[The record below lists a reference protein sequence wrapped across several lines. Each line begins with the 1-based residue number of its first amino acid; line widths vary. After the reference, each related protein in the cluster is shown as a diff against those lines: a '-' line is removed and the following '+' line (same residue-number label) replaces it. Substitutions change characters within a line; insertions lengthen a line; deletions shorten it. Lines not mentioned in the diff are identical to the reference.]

1 MQTERWSSPLALKEF
16 NIVYL
21 LKSHFQSESGF
32 LNNADTF
39 VENKWNRMYD
49 YRERINQMHCCVNNC
64 VNCVDELF
72 R

>member
-1 MQTERWSSPLALKEF
+1 MQTERWNSPLALKEF

-32 LNNADTF
+32 FNNADTF

-49 YRERINQMHCCVNNC
+49 YRKRE
-64 VNCVDELF
+64 ELF
-72 R
+72 YVSGR

>member
-1 MQTERWSSPLALKEF
+1 MQMERWNSPLVLKGF
-16 NIVYL
+16 NTVY

-49 YRERINQMHCCVNNC
+49 YRKRE
-64 VNCVDELF
+64 ELF
-72 R
+72 YVSGR